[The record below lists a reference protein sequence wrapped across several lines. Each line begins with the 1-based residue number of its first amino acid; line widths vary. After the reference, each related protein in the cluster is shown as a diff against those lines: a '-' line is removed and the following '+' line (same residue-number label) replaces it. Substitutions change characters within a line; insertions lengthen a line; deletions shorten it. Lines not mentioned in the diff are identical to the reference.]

1 MRSALQKRGDS
12 SKTQLAA
19 RGITAFQKG
28 KCYPNKKFKMPV
40 EGAVRVYKTGTTRHE
55 SGRRKKAM
63 VILPGFGKYAEN
75 FKKDNTQSRKKSS
88 AFTTGK
94 KRSKFYGKQDFA
106 KLFFLNTVDEPAIPV
121 RNRQIFSGIDDSRQ
135 ELSNLQSVLA
145 KRSDNRTISNLFWQN
160 AAMNRT
166 ISNLFWQNAAT
177 IVLYQI
183 CFAET

>member
-1 MRSALQKRGDS
+1 VRSALQKRGDS

-63 VILPGFGKYAEN
+63 VILPGFSKYAEN
-75 FKKDNTQSRKKSS
+75 FKKDNTQSGKKSS

-94 KRSKFYGKQDFA
+94 KRSKFYGTKDFA
-106 KLFFLNTVDEPAIPV
+106 KLFFLITNYGSAISASNKPACYCRSSSNSSPKSYCRSSWSFETAV
-121 RNRQIFSGIDDSRQ
+121 SIFFNWPLYILVSTWLRLTGR
-135 ELSNLQSVLA
+135 SVSLILRR
-145 KRSDNRTISNLFWQN
+145 K
-160 AAMNRT
+160 
-166 ISNLFWQNAAT
+166 
-177 IVLYQI
+177 
-183 CFAET
+183 